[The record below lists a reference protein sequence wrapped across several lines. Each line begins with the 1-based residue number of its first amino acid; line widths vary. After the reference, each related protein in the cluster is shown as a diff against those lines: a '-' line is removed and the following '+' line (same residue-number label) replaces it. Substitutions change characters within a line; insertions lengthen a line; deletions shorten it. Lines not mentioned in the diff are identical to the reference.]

1 MMIYMNIYISYK
13 DLKTEKEYW
22 KLFVANT
29 ISRLGDSIDA
39 IAYSWMAY
47 EITNSASWLAIIMGV
62 NAIPTILFQPLVG
75 ALVERINQKKLM
87 VLTDLGR
94 GLIVFL
100 TALFLITGDLTAWIL
115 LIFTFLNSTLEAFRM
130 PAGMAVYPK
139 IISKEKYTLATSLN
153 QSISQIAQIIGM
165 AAAGFIIGL
174 MGTGGAIMIDA
185 TTFIISG
192 IILSFLNLKQSTSS
206 EKMELSFKN
215 YVIDLKEGLHY
226 FKSHKLVLVICL
238 LGSLMNVVVF
248 PIGSFQAVYINDT
261 LGLAAIAL
269 SVSSIA
275 FSLGMALTS
284 YLYPKMSK
292 HIPRYKL
299 FLGSWGILMVLL
311 IALSLNGPHFIP
323 TVIWIML
330 FLTFF
335 LSGCSLAL
343 LNISANV
350 SFMEHVEENYLAR
363 IGGLFNSMVMLA
375 TPIASFFFALIA
387 KFLNISQIFLL
398 TGISGMILLIVMYFN
413 QTLKKL

>member
-1 MMIYMNIYISYK
+1 MNIYSSYK

-47 EITNSASWLAIIMGV
+47 EITNSASWLAIIIGV

-130 PAGMAVYPK
+130 PVGMAVYPK

-165 AAAGFIIGL
+165 AATGFIIGL

-192 IILSFLNLKQSTSS
+192 IILSFLKLKQSTSS

-238 LGSLMNVVVF
+238 LGSLMNVIVF

-299 FLGSWGILMVLL
+299 FLGSWGVLMVLL

-343 LNISANV
+343 LNIAANV

-398 TGISGMILLIVMYFN
+398 TGISGMILLIVMCFN

>member
-1 MMIYMNIYISYK
+1 MNIYTSYK

-206 EKMELSFKN
+206 ERMELSFKN

>member
-1 MMIYMNIYISYK
+1 MNIYSSYK

-47 EITNSASWLAIIMGV
+47 EITNSASWLAIIIGV

-192 IILSFLNLKQSTSS
+192 IILSFLKLKQSTSS

-299 FLGSWGILMVLL
+299 FLGSWGVLMVLL

-343 LNISANV
+343 LNIAANV

-375 TPIASFFFALIA
+375 TPIASFFFALLA

-398 TGISGMILLIVMYFN
+398 TGISGMILLIVMCFN

>member
-1 MMIYMNIYISYK
+1 MNIYSSYK

-47 EITNSASWLAIIMGV
+47 EITNSASWLSIIMGV

-299 FLGSWGILMVLL
+299 FLGSWGVLMVLL

-343 LNISANV
+343 LNIAANV

-398 TGISGMILLIVMYFN
+398 TGISGMILLIVMCFN

>member
-1 MMIYMNIYISYK
+1 MNIYSSYK

-47 EITNSASWLAIIMGV
+47 EITNSASWFAIIMGV

-192 IILSFLNLKQSTSS
+192 IILSFLKLKQSTSS

-299 FLGSWGILMVLL
+299 FLGSWGVLMVLL

-343 LNISANV
+343 LNIAANV

-363 IGGLFNSMVMLA
+363 IGGLFNSMVMLT
-375 TPIASFFFALIA
+375 TPIASFFFALLA

-398 TGISGMILLIVMYFN
+398 TGISGMILLIVMCFN

>member
-1 MMIYMNIYISYK
+1 MNIYSSCK

-47 EITNSASWLAIIMGV
+47 EITNSASWLAIIIGV

-165 AAAGFIIGL
+165 AATGFIIGL

-192 IILSFLNLKQSTSS
+192 IILSFLKLKQSTSS

-238 LGSLMNVVVF
+238 LGSLMNVIVF

-299 FLGSWGILMVLL
+299 FLGSWGVLMVLL

-343 LNISANV
+343 LNIAANV

-398 TGISGMILLIVMYFN
+398 TGISGMILLIVMCFN

>member
-1 MMIYMNIYISYK
+1 
-13 DLKTEKEYW
+13 
-22 KLFVANT
+22 
-29 ISRLGDSIDA
+29 
-39 IAYSWMAY
+39 MAY

-192 IILSFLNLKQSTSS
+192 IILSFLKLKQSTSS

-299 FLGSWGILMVLL
+299 FLGSWGVLMVLL

-343 LNISANV
+343 LNIAANV

-363 IGGLFNSMVMLA
+363 IGGLFNSMVMLT
-375 TPIASFFFALIA
+375 TPIASFFFALLA

-398 TGISGMILLIVMYFN
+398 TGISGMILLIVMCFN

>member
-1 MMIYMNIYISYK
+1 MNIYSSYK

-47 EITNSASWLAIIMGV
+47 EITNSASWLAIIIGV

-192 IILSFLNLKQSTSS
+192 IILSFLKLKQSTSS

-215 YVIDLKEGLHY
+215 YVIDFKEGLHY

-261 LGLAAIAL
+261 LGLATIAL

-299 FLGSWGILMVLL
+299 FLGSWGVLMVLL

-343 LNISANV
+343 LNIAANV

-363 IGGLFNSMVMLA
+363 IGGLFNSMVMLT
-375 TPIASFFFALIA
+375 TPIASFFFALLA

-398 TGISGMILLIVMYFN
+398 TGISGMILLIVMCFN

>member
-1 MMIYMNIYISYK
+1 MNIYSSYK

-130 PAGMAVYPK
+130 PSGMAVYPK

-192 IILSFLNLKQSTSS
+192 IILSFLKLKQSTSS

-238 LGSLMNVVVF
+238 LGSLMNVIVF

-299 FLGSWGILMVLL
+299 FLGSWGVLMVLL

-343 LNISANV
+343 LNIAANV

-398 TGISGMILLIVMYFN
+398 TGISGMILLIVMCFN

>member
-1 MMIYMNIYISYK
+1 MNIYTSYK

-299 FLGSWGILMVLL
+299 FLGSWGVLMVLL

-343 LNISANV
+343 LNIAANV

>member
-1 MMIYMNIYISYK
+1 MNIYSSYK

-299 FLGSWGILMVLL
+299 FLGSWGVLMVLL

-343 LNISANV
+343 LNIAANV

>member
-1 MMIYMNIYISYK
+1 MNIYSSYK

-139 IISKEKYTLATSLN
+139 IISREKYTLATSLN

-192 IILSFLNLKQSTSS
+192 IILSFLKLKQSTSS

-238 LGSLMNVVVF
+238 LGSLMNVIVF

-299 FLGSWGILMVLL
+299 FLGSWGVLMVLL

-343 LNISANV
+343 LNIAANV

-398 TGISGMILLIVMYFN
+398 TGISGMILLIVMCFN

>member
-1 MMIYMNIYISYK
+1 MNIYNSYK

-174 MGTGGAIMIDA
+174 IGTGGAIMIDA

-261 LGLAAIAL
+261 LGLAAMAL

-299 FLGSWGILMVLL
+299 FLGSWGVLMVLL

-343 LNISANV
+343 LNIAANV

-398 TGISGMILLIVMYFN
+398 TGISGMILLIVMCFN

>member
-1 MMIYMNIYISYK
+1 MNIYSSYK

-165 AAAGFIIGL
+165 AATGFIIGL

-192 IILSFLNLKQSTSS
+192 IILSFLKLKQSTSS

-238 LGSLMNVVVF
+238 LGSLMNVIVF

-299 FLGSWGILMVLL
+299 FLGSWGVLMVLL

-343 LNISANV
+343 LNIAANV

-398 TGISGMILLIVMYFN
+398 TGISGMILLIVMCFN
-413 QTLKKL
+413 QT

>member
-1 MMIYMNIYISYK
+1 MNIYSSYK

-47 EITNSASWLAIIMGV
+47 EITNSASWLAIIIGV

-130 PAGMAVYPK
+130 PVGMAVYPK

-165 AAAGFIIGL
+165 AATGFIIGL

-192 IILSFLNLKQSTSS
+192 IILSFLKLKQSTSS

-238 LGSLMNVVVF
+238 LGSLMNVIVF

-299 FLGSWGILMVLL
+299 FLGSWGVLMVLL

-343 LNISANV
+343 LNIVANV

-398 TGISGMILLIVMYFN
+398 TGISGMILLIVMCFN

>member
-1 MMIYMNIYISYK
+1 MNIYSSYK

-299 FLGSWGILMVLL
+299 FLGSWGVLMVLL

-343 LNISANV
+343 LNIAANV

-398 TGISGMILLIVMYFN
+398 TGISGMILLIVMCFN

>member
-1 MMIYMNIYISYK
+1 MNIYISYK

-47 EITNSASWLAIIMGV
+47 EITNSASWLAIIIGV

-130 PAGMAVYPK
+130 PVGMAVYPK

-165 AAAGFIIGL
+165 AATGFIIGL

-192 IILSFLNLKQSTSS
+192 IILSFLKLKQSTSS

-238 LGSLMNVVVF
+238 LGSLMNVIVF

-299 FLGSWGILMVLL
+299 FLGSWGVLMVLL

-343 LNISANV
+343 LNIVANV

-398 TGISGMILLIVMYFN
+398 TGISGMILLIVMCFN

>member
-1 MMIYMNIYISYK
+1 MNIYSSYK

-165 AAAGFIIGL
+165 AATGFIIGL

-343 LNISANV
+343 LNIAANV

-398 TGISGMILLIVMYFN
+398 TGISGMILLIVMCFN